1 MEHQNIFTKE
11 EEALIESEYKSLI
24 NDYLE
29 SNHRRKVELIDKAFK
44 LAHQAHYGVRR
55 RSGEPYIFH
64 PIAVA
69 KIVCKEIGLGSTSIC
84 SALLHDVVEDT
95 DYTVEDL
102 TQLFG
107 EKISSIV
114 DGLTK
119 ISNRDSFS
127 SNTSIQA
134 ENFRKIIL
142 TMNDDVRV
150 ILIKIA
156 DRLHNMR
163 TLESMLPAKQYK
175 IAGETLYV
183 YAPLAHRLGLF
194 AIKSE
199 LEDLCFKYEHPDKYK
214 EIERKIE
221 ESKEKR
227 IALFE
232 EFAQPLRERFSAMD
246 IKYEMKYRLKSSYS
260 IWRKMEK
267 KNIPFE
273 EVYDLYAVRIIFE
286 SSDNYPDKNRCWDIY
301 TAITDIY
308 KNRPDRI
315 RDWVSNPKSN
325 GYQALHLTVM
335 GPSGTWVEVQIRSRK
350 MDDIA
355 EKGFAAHW
363 KYKEDGVDED
373 SELDK
378 WLKTIREILE
388 NPSPNAMDFL
398 DTIKL
403 NLYASE
409 ITIFTPK
416 GDNIKLANG
425 ATVLDFA
432 YSVHSDLGDKCIGAK
447 VNHKIVP
454 PSHVLS
460 SGDQVEVLT
469 SNKATP
475 NESWLS
481 FIVTAKAR
489 YMIDLALKK
498 RDKQFI
504 REGEEIVK
512 MYLISSG
519 HDVTIALYDKIASV
533 YGYNRRDDFFL
544 KVGNGTINLIEDLEK
559 INLESNNK
567 KSGFINRILSSIFN
581 TKDKSNTTKSEDKP
595 EKINN
600 KKSFEL
606 RNFGTKSNYVLAKC
620 CNPIAGDEVL
630 GVINKDNIVEVHL
643 RSCPYAMKLKSSV
656 GDKLVDVYWGNTE
669 NTFFEAILDFK
680 GIDSQGVLLAIGE
693 VLTKKLKINI
703 KEVTIKAKDGIF
715 EGRIVVFV
723 RSTDDV
729 ENICQ
734 YLQKSK
740 SVLSINRITD

>member
-1 MEHQNIFTKE
+1 MENNNIFTHE
-11 EEALIESEYKSLI
+11 EELFIENEYKSLI
-24 NDYLE
+24 NDYLN

-44 LAHQAHYGVRR
+44 LAYRAHYGVRR
-55 RSGEPYIFH
+55 RSGEPYILH

-69 KIVCKEIGLGSTSIC
+69 RIVCREIGLGSTSIC

-102 TQLFG
+102 NQLFG

-127 SNTSIQA
+127 SNTSMQA

-163 TLESMLPAKQYK
+163 TLASMLPAKQYK

-199 LEDLCFKYEHPDKYK
+199 LEDLCFRYEHPDKYRELEK
-214 EIERKIE
+214 KIL
-221 ESKEKR
+221 ESQDKR
-227 IALFE
+227 NTLFE
-232 EFAQPLRERFSAMD
+232 EFAEPLRKRFDQMGF
-246 IKYEMKYRLKSSYS
+246 IYEMKSRLKTSYS

-267 KNIPFE
+267 KNIPFDE
-273 EVYDLYAVRIIFE
+273 IYDLYAVRIIFE
-286 SSDNYPDKNRCWDIY
+286 TSDNYPDKNRCWDIY

-335 GPSGTWVEVQIRSRK
+335 GPSGNWVEVQIRSRK

-363 KYKEDGVDED
+363 KYKEDGVEED

-403 NLYASE
+403 NLYSND
-409 ITIFTPK
+409 IMIFTPK

-432 YSVHSDLGDKCIGAK
+432 YAVHSDLGDKCIGAK

-469 SNKATP
+469 SNKAMP
-475 NESWLS
+475 NENWLS

-504 REGEEIVK
+504 KEGEDIVK
-512 MYLISSG
+512 MYLESG
-519 HDVTIALYDKIASV
+519 GQEVSLSLYDRVASV
-533 YGYNRRDDFFL
+533 YGYTKRDEFFL
-544 KVGNGTINLIEDLEK
+544 NVGNGK
-559 INLESNNK
+559 INLVEDLQKAKEFNSNK
-567 KSGFINRILSSIFN
+567 KTGFLTRILSSVFN
-581 TKDKSNTTKSEDKP
+581 SKNKINEKNVENAV
-595 EKINN
+595 KINN
-600 KKSFEL
+600 KNSFEL
-606 RNFGTKSNYVLAKC
+606 RNYGVKSNYLIAKC
-620 CNPIAGDEVL
+620 CNPISGDDVL
-630 GVINKDNIVEVHL
+630 GVINNDDIVEVHL

-656 GDKLVDVYWGNTE
+656 GDKLLDVYWGNTE
-669 NTFFEAILDFK
+669 NTFFEASMSFK
-680 GIDSQGVLLAIGE
+680 GIDSHGVMFAIGDIMTNE
-693 VLTKKLKINI
+693 LKLNI
-703 KEVTIKAKDGIF
+703 KEVSIKAKDGIF
-715 EGRIVVFV
+715 EGKIIVMVH
-723 RSTDDV
+723 STEDV
-729 ENICQ
+729 DNICKS
-734 YLQKSK
+734 LQKSK
-740 SVLSINRITD
+740 SVLSINRIMD